1 MSFSYNASLI
11 EKWADARNLINGS
24 TPLAQCLKST
34 EELGELL
41 EAILSGDREAV
52 ADEMGDLLVTIIIVA
67 AQERMD
73 LSEVVRRAYFKIKD
87 RGGLVLDGV
96 FIKEKDL
103 TPEVRE
109 RAEAQRG
116 YIALSPTPE
125 QEQAAT
131 ELAVYIKSRVSAL
144 KGK

>member
-11 EKWADARNLINGS
+11 EKWADDRNLINGS

-41 EAILSGDREAV
+41 EAILTGDREAI
-52 ADEMGDLLVTIIIVA
+52 ADEMGDLLVTVIIVA
-67 AQERMD
+67 AQSRMD

-116 YIALSPTPE
+116 HLALSPTAV
-125 QEQAAT
+125 QEHAAT
-131 ELAVYIKSRVSAL
+131 DIAHYIKTRIAVL

>member
-1 MSFSYNASLI
+1 MSFSYNAGLVV
-11 EKWADARNLINGS
+11 KWAEDRNLINGS
-24 TPLAQCLKST
+24 TPLAQGLKSA

-41 EAILSGDREAV
+41 EALLANDREAI
-52 ADEMGDLLVTIIIVA
+52 ADEMGDLLVTIAIVA
-67 AQERMD
+67 AQSRMD
-73 LSEVVRRAYFKIKD
+73 MSEVLRRAYFKIKD

-116 YIALSPTPE
+116 SITLSATPE
-125 QEQAAT
+125 QQSAA
-131 ELAVYIKSRVSAL
+131 ECIAHFIKARIALL